1 MERANI
7 SSNRIP
13 HPNNSVCDN
22 VLGRRVRVHKCS
34 TFKLESCE
42 QLLIQLLDSC
52 DGGLKREFPPR
63 ALYRGRLDRLDACG
77 ACFWNNNNFKISSRS
92 SFRSISPR
100 EDCLCSPKYGS
111 PVLAHILDLVVTI
124 ALIGLASFLYG
135 TISSLYG
142 AVAASMIYFAF
153 VGVGAVVFAI
163 RHGSEFGGRKG
174 IGGRIVLA
182 LAGSLQ
188 TLIFAFLAFEFFAYP
203 KVWGG
208 NSLAYGYIVATF
220 IVGVIVYFVSKSIH
234 AKRGIDISIAFKEIP
249 PE

>member
-52 DGGLKREFPPR
+52 
-63 ALYRGRLDRLDACG
+63 G

-100 EDCLCSPKYGS
+100 EDCLCEPEIWLSSSSTYLGS
-111 PVLAHILDLVVTI
+111 CRHHRTHWARLLSLWNYFFTLRSRRSINDL
-124 ALIGLASFLYG
+124 LCFCGCGRSSFRDSTRL
-135 TISSLYG
+135 
-142 AVAASMIYFAF
+142 
-153 VGVGAVVFAI
+153 
-163 RHGSEFGGRKG
+163 
-174 IGGRIVLA
+174 
-182 LAGSLQ
+182 
-188 TLIFAFLAFEFFAYP
+188 
-203 KVWGG
+203 
-208 NSLAYGYIVATF
+208 
-220 IVGVIVYFVSKSIH
+220 
-234 AKRGIDISIAFKEIP
+234 
-249 PE
+249 

>member
-100 EDCLCSPKYGS
+100 EDCLCESEIWLSSSSTHLGS
-111 PVLAHILDLVVTI
+111 CRHHRTHWARLLSLWNYFFTLRSRRSINDL
-124 ALIGLASFLYG
+124 LCFCGCGRSSFRDSTRL
-135 TISSLYG
+135 
-142 AVAASMIYFAF
+142 
-153 VGVGAVVFAI
+153 
-163 RHGSEFGGRKG
+163 
-174 IGGRIVLA
+174 
-182 LAGSLQ
+182 
-188 TLIFAFLAFEFFAYP
+188 
-203 KVWGG
+203 
-208 NSLAYGYIVATF
+208 
-220 IVGVIVYFVSKSIH
+220 
-234 AKRGIDISIAFKEIP
+234 
-249 PE
+249 